1 LRKPAAFTNLRRDL
15 HPLSN
20 TLNAKKRKLEAVMEL
35 IKMPQ
40 RKAALLGRFNCN
52 INPRYLAP
60 ADSNQP

>member
-1 LRKPAAFTNLRRDL
+1 MDFFKKP
-15 HPLSN
+15 
-20 TLNAKKRKLEAVMEL
+20 NAKKRKLEAVMEL